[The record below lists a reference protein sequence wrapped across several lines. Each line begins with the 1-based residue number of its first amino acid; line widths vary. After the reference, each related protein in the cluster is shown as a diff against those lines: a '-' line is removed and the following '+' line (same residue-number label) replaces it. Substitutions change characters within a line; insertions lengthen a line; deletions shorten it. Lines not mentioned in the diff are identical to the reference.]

1 MCVQVVCV
9 CVGGWV
15 LCVNERVCERVCVC
29 VCVCVWGDLH
39 TRSAVAPRRMLRRL
53 SPCISAAC
61 SRCSR
66 SDRTSASLNALGFA
80 LPPSLSRTSAH
91 THTHTHTYTHSL
103 THNLPDWLSCFALPG
118 IVETRGKNG
127 DGSRAGGR
135 CYERCICR
143 RGMCVRLYSSTV
155 QCFSFHLWLC
165 ACQSVCVCGDV
176 KSLNGIS
183 EGLSGS
189 R

>member
-91 THTHTHTYTHSL
+91 THTHTHIHTLSYTQPAGLALLLRSTRHRWDEGEKRRREQGWRTL
-103 THNLPDWLSCFALPG
+103 LREVHLSQRYVCQAL
-118 IVETRGKNG
+118 
-127 DGSRAGGR
+127 
-135 CYERCICR
+135 
-143 RGMCVRLYSSTV
+143 
-155 QCFSFHLWLC
+155 F
-165 ACQSVCVCGDV
+165 
-176 KSLNGIS
+176 
-183 EGLSGS
+183 
-189 R
+189 